1 MTVGHYAKRQGGM
14 EALSDTFIAE
24 TFILIG
30 GLLLL
35 GLLTDVLGR
44 YTFLPRVTLLLLFG
58 FLIGPVMLDVLPAP
72 RVSWEPFVSSLALM
86 MIGFLLGE
94 KLCLSSLRKS
104 GKRIINISLSAV
116 IITAFIVFAGLTL
129 LGFSI
134 AVALLLAAIATATDP
149 AATLDVVTESGQHNA
164 FTETILGVVAID
176 DAWGLLAFGVLF
188 AIAETIHVGTGANA
202 ILIHMLRDLGGAILL
217 GVLLG
222 LPLSWLSG
230 RLRGG
235 ELNLVEALG
244 MVLLCGGLAMWFEVS
259 YLLSAVTLG
268 AVVANVSRHRERSFR
283 AISHIEHPFL
293 ILFFV
298 PAGAS
303 LEPEVINGFGLLAAG
318 YIGFR
323 IVGRVLGGWLGCP
336 RHLCPASMS
345 RWIGWTLM
353 PQAGVALGMALIV
366 QQRMPELG
374 ELSMPVV
381 IGSTVLF
388 EIFGPIMTRYAI
400 RQTANH

>member
-1 MTVGHYAKRQGGM
+1 MD
-14 EALSDTFIAE
+14 ALQTIFFAE

-58 FLIGPVMLDVLPAP
+58 FLVGPSVLELLP
-72 RVSWEPFVSSLALM
+72 VQTHDWHPFISSLALM

-94 KLCLSSLRKS
+94 KLRLSSLRKS
-104 GKRIINISLSAV
+104 GKRIIYISLSAV
-116 IITAFIVFAGLTL
+116 IITAFIVFAGLSL
-129 LGFSI
+129 IGIPVAI
-134 AVALLLAAIATATDP
+134 ALILAAIATATDP
-149 AATLDVVTESGQHNA
+149 AATLDVVNESGQKNT
-164 FTETILGVVAID
+164 FTETVLGIVAMD
-176 DAWGLLAFGVLF
+176 DAWGLLAFGILF
-188 AIAETIHVGTGANA
+188 AVVQTIYVGTGADT
-202 ILIHMLRDLGGAILL
+202 IFMHMLWELGGAIVL
-217 GVLLG
+217 GSVLG

-235 ELNLVEALG
+235 EVNLVEALG
-244 MVLLCGGLAMWFEVS
+244 MVMLCGGLAIWLDVS
-259 YLLSAVTLG
+259 YLLAAVSLG
-268 AVVANVSRHRERSFR
+268 AVVANMSNHRERPFQ

-298 PAGAS
+298 LAGAS
-303 LEPEVINGFGLLAAG
+303 LEPAMLKEFGVLGLG

-323 IVGRVLGGWLGCP
+323 IVGRILGGWLGCP
-336 RHLCPASMS
+336 RNTCPENMN

-353 PQAGVALGMALIV
+353 PQAGVAIGMALIV
-366 QQRMPELG
+366 QQRLPELG
-374 ELSMPVV
+374 EVIMPVV

-388 EIFGPIMTRYAI
+388 EIVGPLMTRYAI
-400 RQTANH
+400 RKAAEG